1 MTVQLDGSDL
11 AAMSTL
17 PCKECGTRVRAA
29 ALFFDMQK
37 SLFLGM
43 ATAKMLQQ
51 HVLILHR
58 H

>member
-29 ALFFDMQK
+29 ALFFDMQN
-37 SLFLGM
+37 SLLLGM
-43 ATAKMLQQ
+43 ATATCS
-51 HVLILHR
+51 HIA
-58 H
+58 